1 MATVLDSNNFIRIHL
16 INKIIQISCKMCK
29 DQRLAIV
36 VGFDEY
42 IELSRQPKFKIYGL
56 KQNGSPI
63 TRNKTHIGWYSFTD
77 KEVLQ
82 IFHKLKTGKCHL
94 TDDFFYR

>member
-1 MATVLDSNNFIRIHL
+1 MATSVNNNGNFIRIHL
-16 INKIIQISCKMCK
+16 INNIIQMSCKMTK

-36 VGFDEY
+36 IGFDEF

-56 KQNGSPI
+56 KQNGAPI
-63 TRNKTHIGWYSFTD
+63 TKTKTHIGWYSFSD

-82 IFHKLKTGKCHL
+82 IFDKLRGGKCYL
-94 TDDFFYR
+94 TDKFD